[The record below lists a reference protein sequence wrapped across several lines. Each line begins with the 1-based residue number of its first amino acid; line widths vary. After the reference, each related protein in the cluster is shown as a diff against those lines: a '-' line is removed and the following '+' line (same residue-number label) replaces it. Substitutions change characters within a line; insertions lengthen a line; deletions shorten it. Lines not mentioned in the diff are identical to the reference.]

1 MANAWGGGK
10 GVAGLLVGRRLGR
23 GREWLRAYMSCSPS
37 LLAATGLALQ
47 KPRRPGGLSTRGAGG
62 ISQPREKINCLFF
75 RRG

>member
-37 LLAATGLALQ
+37 LLALQ
-47 KPRRPGGLSTRGAGG
+47 KPR
-62 ISQPREKINCLFF
+62 
-75 RRG
+75 